1 MSRIIP
7 SQGVLMINNTR
18 RVIAAGAIVAVVATV
33 TAAAAQ
39 AASTVA
45 TTPTQFTVQARHWS
59 HTSVDNG
66 RKGFSAG
73 DVGIDADHL
82 YQHGS
87 RVGTAIVSCTTA
99 RVGKSADQL
108 CEFVLTIHGAQLV
121 AQGNV
126 RSTKSGPGTFRL
138 AITGG
143 TGRYEGAA
151 GHLSMTANNSS
162 KLPIAVSLDN

>member
-1 MSRIIP
+1 
-7 SQGVLMINNTR
+7 MINNTR
-18 RVIAAGAIVAVVATV
+18 RLIAAGAVVAGLATV
-33 TAAAAQ
+33 TAAAAHAQ
-39 AASTVA
+39 AAPAA
-45 TTPTQFTVQARHWS
+45 TPAQFTVQARHWS

-66 RKGFSAG
+66 HKGFSAG
-73 DVGIDADHL
+73 DVAIDADHL

-87 RVGTAIVSCTTA
+87 RVGAAIVSCTTA

-121 AQGNV
+121 AEGTV
-126 RSTKSGPGTFRL
+126 RSTQSGPGSFRL

-151 GHLSMTANNSS
+151 GHLSMTASNSS
-162 KLPIAVSLDN
+162 KLPISVSLEN